1 MPELASTRTSCEPT
15 STLVDDPAAE
25 VLEADPAERALGDP
39 LGSGVGIGEGVL
51 LVAVSPR

>member
-1 MPELASTRTSCEPT
+1 MPEFGIEADLLRADVHA
-15 STLVDDPAAE
+15 VDDPVAE
-25 VLEADPAERALGDP
+25 VLEVDLAERALGDP

>member
-15 STLVDDPAAE
+15 STLVDDPVAE
-25 VLEADPAERALGDP
+25 VLEVDLAERALGDP